1 MDTRYLADG
10 VRYTT
15 MTAAEMRDT
24 FLVTN
29 LFTSGE
35 MRLVYCEA
43 DRAVIGS
50 AVPLGQPVALSA
62 ADELRAAFFCQRREL
77 GILNIG
83 GAGSVRVDGASHAVA
98 PLDGLYVGRGS
109 REIVFASDDA
119 RQPAQFYLASY
130 PAHAGFPT
138 TPARRGDCAKVQL
151 GSHAECNRRT
161 IHKYIHPDGIK
172 SCQLV
177 MGFTVLEEGSV
188 WNTMPPHT
196 HTRRSEV
203 YMYFDVAPEAR
214 VFHFMGRPDETRH
227 LVVADRQVVI
237 SPAWSIHCATATRR
251 YTFCWAMGGE
261 NQTFDDMDGVQVGA
275 LR

>member
-10 VRYTT
+10 VRYAT
-15 MTAAEMRDT
+15 MSAAEMRDT
-24 FLVTN
+24 FLVTT
-29 LFTSGE
+29 LFAPGE
-35 MRLVYCEA
+35 LRLVYCEA

-50 AVPLGQPVALSA
+50 AVPLGHPMALSA

-77 GILNIG
+77 GVLNIG
-83 GAGSVRVDGASHAVA
+83 GAGSVRVDGTTHALA
-98 PLDGLYVGRGS
+98 PLDVLYVGRGS
-109 REIVFASDDA
+109 REVVFASDDA

-130 PAHAGFPT
+130 PAHAAFPT
-138 TPARRGDCAKVQL
+138 VLARHAEATKVQL
-151 GSHAECNRRT
+151 GSLAECNRRT
-161 IHKYIHPDGIK
+161 INKYIHPDGIK

-177 MGFTVLEEGSV
+177 MGVTALEEGSV

-203 YMYFDVAPEAR
+203 YLYFDVASEAR

-227 LVVADRQVVI
+227 LVVADRQAVV